1 MTRHR
6 FSLDSMAW
14 DPYNSLNYAREDA
27 MDTDGSDADPE
38 RNQVNQK
45 EKAWPVR
52 KSCAGR
58 AFARFSARRKGE
70 PV

>member
-1 MTRHR
+1 MTQHR
-6 FSLDSMAW
+6 FSLDSAAW

-45 EKAWPVR
+45 DKGMT
-52 KSCAGR
+52 CAQ
-58 AFARFSARRKGE
+58 
-70 PV
+70 